1 MPKKSKYT
9 KELLEPIVRE
19 SITLTEVLKKL
30 GLGKTGGN
38 RRNISSRLKNLGI
51 STQHFVGA
59 SWAKGETA
67 SSNAAIWH
75 NRTKNTYPDE
85 EVFVECSTYN
95 GGPKLTKRLIQKGW
109 GYKCNVCG
117 LDQWRDKPLALHL
130 DHINGVHDDNRLEN
144 LRFLCPNC
152 HQQTENWGNKNQRVK
167 QAIDNQVLETHI
179 ASENGRINDCANG
192 KKEIKVRM
200 NKCGSPR
207 INSRKVE
214 RPSKED
220 LQKLVW
226 EKPTTHIA
234 IDFGVSDK
242 AVEKWCKAYDI
253 EKPTRGYWAKQSRN
267 HTGMQCQ
274 KESS

>member
-19 SITLTEVLKKL
+19 SITLAEVLQKL

-38 RRNISSRLKNLGI
+38 RRNINSQIKKLGI

-59 SWAKGETA
+59 SWAKGQTA
-67 SSNAAIWH
+67 SSNPAIWR
-75 NRTKNTYPDE
+75 NRAKNTYPDE

-95 GGPKLTKRLIQKGW
+95 GGSRLTKRLIQKGW
-109 GYKCNVCG
+109 DYRCNECG
-117 LDQWRDKPLALHL
+117 IERWRDKPLALHL
-130 DHINGVHDDNRLEN
+130 DHINGIHNDNRLEN

-152 HQQTENWGNKNQRVK
+152 HQQTENWGSKNQKVK
-167 QAIDNQVLETHI
+167 LETNNQVLE
-179 ASENGRINDCANG
+179 SLLPENAIINDIANE
-192 KKEIKVRM
+192 KEEIKVRTK
-200 NKCGSPR
+200 KCRVPR

-234 IDFGVSDK
+234 RDFGVSDK

-253 EKPTRGYWAKQSRN
+253 EKPSRGYWAK
-267 HTGMQCQ
+267 
-274 KESS
+274 

>member
-19 SITLTEVLKKL
+19 SITLAEVLQKL

-38 RRNISSRLKNLGI
+38 RRNINSQIKKLGI
-51 STQHFVGA
+51 STQHFVGV
-59 SWAKGETA
+59 SWAKGQTA
-67 SSNAAIWH
+67 SSNPAIWR
-75 NRTKNTYPDE
+75 NRAKNTYPDE

-109 GYKCNVCG
+109 DYKCNECG
-117 LDQWRDKPLALHL
+117 IDRWRDQPLVLHL

-167 QAIDNQVLETHI
+167 QAIDNQVLETRI
-179 ASENGRINDCANG
+179 FPENASINDFANET
-192 KKEIKVRM
+192 KEIKVRM
-200 NKCGSPR
+200 KKCRSPR

-220 LQKLVW
+220 LQRLVW

-234 IDFGVSDK
+234 RDFGVSDK

-253 EKPTRGYWAKQSRN
+253 EKPTRGYWAKQSQN
-267 HTGMQCQ
+267 NKGMQGQ